1 MKRAVVN
8 AMRFQE
14 IEVMMQHYSEYM
26 DEILISEEDLQKRI
40 TELATDI
47 SHDFQDQPLL
57 LICIL
62 RGGVM
67 FLTDLIKHIKSPLA
81 IDFMAVSSYGIGA
94 RNSSGMVRI
103 TLDLNTSITNKDV
116 IIVEDIID
124 SGRTLASVIE
134 LLETRNPKS
143 LCVCTLLDKYQ
154 RREVD
159 VPIRYCGFKIEDKF
173 VFGYGLD
180 MDEYYRNLPFIG
192 TVNLDKYHP
201 NI

>member
-26 DEILISEEDLQKRI
+26 DEILISEEVLQKRI

>member
-1 MKRAVVN
+1 
-8 AMRFQE
+8 MRFQE